1 MGAAGGYRWK
11 PMDIGGY
18 RCIQVDNGAYQWM
31 PLDTSEKWWNGCLSM
46 HSLFL
51 WWESTIESFGKKY
64 MHSYA
69 LFHYYPLLSTTIHYY
84 PLVCTP
90 LINSLSLSLRMV
102 DSSG

>member
-11 PMDIGGY
+11 TMDIVGY

-31 PLDTSEKWWNGCLSM
+31 PMDTSEKWWNGCLSM

-64 MHSYA
+64 MHWYA
-69 LFHYYPLLSTTIHYY
+69 LKH
-84 PLVCTP
+84 
-90 LINSLSLSLRMV
+90 
-102 DSSG
+102 